1 MFIKSSKYISY
12 AIPTPQIELLATIAT
27 SPAHRVPC
35 LNSKTKQYIKLF
47 QMNLIITCFHLLD
60 RILDL
65 DHHHYHLNHNWLLD
79 HNLPLYPNYSIQG
92 HHQELLL

>member
-35 LNSKTKQYIKLF
+35 LNSKKKQYIKLF
-47 QMNLIITCFHLLD
+47 QMNLIITCFHSRPSS
-60 RILDL
+60 RIVTLIP
-65 DHHHYHLNHNWLLD
+65 
-79 HNLPLYPNYSIQG
+79 LPVYPAAHAGKTCKSSFGN
-92 HHQELLL
+92 